1 MFVGVAR
8 LVLAIP
14 GARSLKDRRRV
25 VKSLKDRLRARVPV
39 SLAEVGDL
47 ERYQVATLGM
57 AVVSNEAARCSEVL
71 SQAVGMA
78 RVARDAVLSDVA
90 TEIITL
96 GEGGGAIRG
105 GIEQAL
111 DDFEPG
117 SER

>member
-1 MFVGVAR
+1 VFVGVAR

-25 VKSLKDRLRARVPV
+25 VKSLKDRLQARMPI
-39 SLAEVGDL
+39 SLAEVGNL

-57 AVVSNEAARCSEVL
+57 AVVSNEAARCSAVL
-71 SQAVGMA
+71 SQAVAMA

-111 DDFEPG
+111 DEVTKG
-117 SER
+117 SDR

>member
-47 ERYQVATLGM
+47 ERWQVATLGM

-71 SQAVGMA
+71 SAAVGMA

-111 DDFEPG
+111 DELSG
-117 SER
+117 RER